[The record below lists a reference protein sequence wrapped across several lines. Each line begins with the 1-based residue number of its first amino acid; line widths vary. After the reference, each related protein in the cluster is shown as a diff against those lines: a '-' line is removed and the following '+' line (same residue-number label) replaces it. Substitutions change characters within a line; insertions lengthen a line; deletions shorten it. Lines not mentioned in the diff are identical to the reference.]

1 MAWIES
7 HDELPTHPKT
17 AKLARR
23 IGTSKPAAVGH
34 LHFLWWWCL
43 THRPDG
49 WLRNMD
55 ADDIADAAGWEG
67 DADAFVAALADSGW
81 LDYDQDV
88 GDYFVHDWWDGAG
101 KTIKRRKFAT
111 ERQRKARDADGFA
124 SDSRDSHGDV
134 TRDTHASHGADS
146 DSDSDRDK
154 KPKSGTSSRKRADRA
169 TRLPD
174 GWTPKPEPD
183 LIKAVGGQHQADR
196 QLDRFRDYWTAQP
209 GTKGR
214 KVDWQATWRN
224 WLRRTAEDRQP
235 RGSPEPP
242 RATQPVV
249 GSAEWEA
256 RQREQAERERLLLG
270 DTA

>member
-1 MAWIES
+1 MAWIPS
-7 HDELPTHPKT
+7 HQELRSHPKT
-17 AKLARR
+17 RKAARR
-23 IGTSKPAAVGH
+23 AGVSLPAMIGH
-34 LHFLWWWCL
+34 LHLLWYWAL
-43 THRPDG
+43 DFAPDG
-49 WLRNMD
+49 DVARF
-55 ADDIADAAGWEG
+55 DDEDLADAAEWDDDPAQLIDALVNCGSGGSNGFITEDRKLHDWDEYG
-67 DADAFVAALADSGW
+67 GKYGKRVEAAKKAAAARWDAVPDAEAAPPESDSNADAMRTHS
-81 LDYDQDV
+81 V
-88 GDYFVHDWWDGAG
+88 GNAEE
-101 KTIKRRKFAT
+101 RRGEEK
-111 ERQRKARDADGFA
+111 ER
-124 SDSRDSHGDV
+124 
-134 TRDTHASHGADS
+134 
-146 DSDSDRDK
+146 
-154 KPKSGTSSRKRADRA
+154 TSSRKRADRA

-235 RGSPEPP
+235 RGSPEPS